1 MDASIQYQ
9 TQIVGALPAITA
21 YFDKLDLAATVD
33 RLVPW
38 EGGSPWAPS
47 SKS

>member
-33 RLVPW
+33 RIVPW
-38 EGGSPWAPS
+38 EGEIPLGTLV
-47 SKS
+47 